1 VITTEATSYN
11 IVGSTA
17 LPAIVQNAINSKKLS
32 KNFYTIK
39 SISLERERV
48 YRFGGDAKTTLG
60 KFGLWLEGAY
70 NLTRNTGSDDYSLRK
85 SKIEYTLGSDASF
98 GPNDTGYVNFQYF
111 GVWIPNYDRSF
122 YSDYANGLPD
132 SAKVDDQSYMQ
143 DYYERSMV
151 NAVGRDTEGLLQGVT
166 CNVKYEI
173 ADALFTPQITAVYAK
188 PYQYDDTN
196 ETRYGSVVLN
206 PELDIKPVDSFHIL
220 IGSDLY
226 YSWHKVAGEDK
237 VTLDTTTDSIGA
249 YTSSNNVYLKIVY
262 KWNAD
267 VKK

>member
-1 VITTEATSYN
+1 MV
-11 IVGSTA
+11 
-17 LPAIVQNAINSKKLS
+17 
-32 KNFYTIK
+32 
-39 SISLERERV
+39 
-48 YRFGGDAKTTLG
+48 
-60 KFGLWLEGAY
+60 
-70 NLTRNTGSDDYSLRK
+70 SD
-85 SKIEYTLGSDASF
+85 ET
-98 GPNDTGYVNFQYF
+98 
-111 GVWIPNYDRSF
+111 
-122 YSDYANGLPD
+122 
-132 SAKVDDQSYMQ
+132 YMQ
-143 DYYERSMV
+143 NYYERAMV
-151 NAVGRDTEGLLQGVT
+151 NNVGRDTEGLLQGVT

-226 YSWHKVAGEDK
+226 YSWHKLSSDDK
-237 VTLDTTTDSIGA
+237 ITLDTTTDSIGN
-249 YTSSNNVYLKIVY
+249 YTPSNNIYLKVVY